1 MTNPTLKVK
10 DIVYHTR
17 IFPTLGMYDL
27 DELKIR
33 TVTDDYFVGIEK
45 HTKRAFLF
53 SYSAIGKTVFI
64 NRKDALVKVKEAE
77 KNKIKNVN
85 TETYYEEY

>member
-1 MTNPTLKVK
+1 MAKPTLHKL

-17 IFPTLGMYDL
+17 ILPTIGLYDL

-45 HTKRAFLF
+45 YTKKAFLF
-53 SYSAIGKTVFI
+53 PCSSIDKTVFL
-64 NRKDALVKVKEAE
+64 NRKDALRKIKEAE
-77 KNKIKNVN
+77 KNKIVVSA
-85 TETYYEEY
+85 ETCYEEY